1 MSVDESAPTC
11 HQPPLTCGLV
21 EAEALRLDCALSK
34 DNITRLAGFV
44 GLLSRWS
51 RRIRLTGS
59 ADASQIVTRQLADA
73 LVLSARLPAGEP
85 AQRCVD
91 VGAGG
96 GLPGWR
102 VLRCGRMCRS
112 PSSKPMHASAPFCAR
127 PHTSWGFAA
136 TWSVPVSSRSRCRR
150 LIGPGRA
157 RPSHR
162 NSGSCAHEDCS
173 DPGAPP
179 RCSPPSRRRGHPTGC
194 ASSSSTPMRWPMA
207 LHACSPSIR
216 QKLLPIES

>member
-96 GLPGWR
+96 GLPGMACAAVR
-102 VLRCGRMCRS
+102 PDVQITFVEANARKCAFLRTAAHELGIRCGFGLV
-112 PSSKPMHASAPFCAR
+112 PPPASQL
-127 PHTSWGFAA
+127 
-136 TWSVPVSSRSRCRR
+136 RR
-150 LIGPGRA
+150 TNQR
-157 RPSHR
+157 
-162 NSGSCAHEDCS
+162 
-173 DPGAPP
+173 
-179 RCSPPSRRRGHPTGC
+179 
-194 ASSSSTPMRWPMA
+194 
-207 LHACSPSIR
+207 
-216 QKLLPIES
+216 